1 MFFLNNFNNIQFH
14 NNNKDYT
21 EFQGITF
28 TSKKKSIHLCIKMLY
43 DINLQEILLLPGFTV
58 SDMLCTCIITDMLP

>member
-14 NNNKDYT
+14 NNNKEYT

-28 TSKKKSIHLCIKMLY
+28 TSKKKTYTYASKCF
-43 DINLQEILLLPGFTV
+43 DRNLQEILLLPGFTV